1 MTVCQG
7 VRVQPLRRRGLLSA
21 FAPCP
26 VSTPALREFRGMITE
41 CERLA
46 EDESSSLPTLAHGV
60 LSWVRPPGSADHPV
74 RGELLRVQV
83 HPDCGLW
90 AAAARPGLSAGQ
102 PGFLASMR
110 NRWAWATKGP

>member
-21 FAPCP
+21 FAPWP

-46 EDESSSLPTLAHGV
+46 EDESSSRPN
-60 LSWVRPPGSADHPV
+60 VRPNAQPAG
-74 RGELLRVQV
+74 RLLR
-83 HPDCGLW
+83 
-90 AAAARPGLSAGQ
+90 SAG
-102 PGFLASMR
+102 
-110 NRWAWATKGP
+110 